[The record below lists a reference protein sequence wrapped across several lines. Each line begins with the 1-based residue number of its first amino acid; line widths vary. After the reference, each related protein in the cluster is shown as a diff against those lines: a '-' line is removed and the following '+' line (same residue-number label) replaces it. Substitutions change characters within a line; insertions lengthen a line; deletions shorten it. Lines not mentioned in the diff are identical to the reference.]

1 MPSWFKL
8 WGSQPATGLYPPET
22 PIHSIRYVVL
32 DTEFTSLNS
41 RSNRLLSVGAVTMK
55 GTSIL
60 MGEQFYRVLNP
71 GVVIV
76 HKRRPSDIEH
86 GEPPLEVL
94 AELKDYIAGAVL
106 VGHFIKID
114 LDILRK
120 ELRATE
126 LSFDNL
132 VVDTAQVHRWLLR
145 KERYSEDLFHRLEQL
160 DLASL
165 AKAYNIE
172 FGDAHHALYDAFVTA
187 RLWQKLMHQLE
198 SHGIRSVANLLKV
211 GTPT

>member
-1 MPSWFKL
+1 M
-8 WGSQPATGLYPPET
+8 
-22 PIHSIRYVVL
+22 
-32 DTEFTSLNS
+32 
-41 RSNRLLSVGAVTMK
+41 
-55 GTSIL
+55 
-60 MGEQFYRVLNP
+60 LNP
-71 GVVIV
+71 GAEISAGTVIV
-76 HKRRPSDIEH
+76 HKLRPSDIEQ

-94 AELKDYIAGAVL
+94 AELRDYIAGAVQ

-114 LDILRK
+114 LDILCK

-126 LSFDNL
+126 RSLDNP
-132 VVDTAQVHRWLLR
+132 VVDTAQIHRWFLR

-198 SHGIRSVANLLKV
+198 CHGIRSLANLLKA
-211 GTPT
+211 GTRR